1 MHWDYPAL
9 YIDCNENLTHCY
21 GKEREEKIK
30 KNKITLCGTDV
41 FTKGL

>member
-9 YIDCNENLTHCY
+9 YIGCNENVTHCY
-21 GKEREEKIK
+21 GKEKKGKIK
-30 KNKITLCGTDV
+30 KITLCGTDV